1 MKEMSTITF
10 PNKSEPYEVV
20 DAAARS
26 DISDLTTNLTNNYE
40 TKTDSAAKLAEAKG
54 LIDGKADSEHDHE
67 VADVAGLQTALNGK
81 AASEHSHGFED
92 VNIILHNS
100 TTSLPA
106 VVEGAILV
114 CYDA

>member
-40 TKTDSAAKLAEAKG
+40 TKTDSAAKLEEAKS
-54 LIDGKADSEHDHE
+54 LINEKADS
-67 VADVAGLQTALNGK
+67 T
-81 AASEHSHGFED
+81 HSHSLTD
-92 VNIILHNS
+92 VNIFLCKS
-100 TTSLPA
+100 TDTVPD
-106 VVEGAILV
+106 VVEGALLV